1 MLLRLLLLGLFFG
14 AAIRFFGRLLAFVF
28 AQRPAVGNKK
38 TQQSKKRA
46 DLDESQIQD
55 ADFKDL

>member
-14 AAIRFFGRLLAFVF
+14 AAIRFFGRLFSFVF
-28 AQRPAVGNKK
+28 AQRPSVGN
-38 TQQSKKRA
+38 QSTRKGKKRT